1 MGRKD
6 YTKFVK
12 PKEPE
17 QLVESISI
25 QEVEGLAEEP
35 VVVEAPVKEPKTGV
49 VEGCAKLNVRKAPN
63 ASAEVLC
70 VISGGA
76 KVVIDEEESSD
87 DFYKICTVS
96 GVEGY
101 CMKKFVTVR

>member
-6 YTKFVK
+6 YTKFAK

-17 QLVESISI
+17 QLVEATTI
-25 QEVEGLAEEP
+25 QEVEELVVEP
-35 VVVEAPVKEPKTGV
+35 VVVKEPKTGV
-49 VEGCAKLNVRKAPN
+49 VEGCAKLNVRKEPN
-63 ASAEVLC
+63 ASAEVIC
-70 VISGGA
+70 IISSGA

-101 CMKKFVTVR
+101 CMKKFVTIR